1 MIGNGTTRT
10 GTRAE
15 ALGLTAELGL
25 AIASLA
31 GEALAAD
38 RLAAAR
44 ELLEG
49 LVVVNPREP
58 LAWALLSSVLR
69 RQGQA
74 EAARLC
80 AEVAVRLAPR
90 DERARLA
97 RAEALLLSAPQRERG
112 RAELRELAAGAGP
125 VGDRARTLVA
135 ALGS

>member
-1 MIGNGTTRT
+1 MLGNGTTRAE
-10 GTRAE
+10 TRAE
-15 ALGLTAELGL
+15 ALGLTAELGR
-25 AIASLA
+25 AIALLA

-44 ELLEG
+44 DMLEG

-58 LAWALLSSVLR
+58 LAWALLSAVVR

-80 AEVAVRLAPR
+80 AEVAIRLAPG

-97 RAEALLLSAPQRERG
+97 RAEALLLSPPERARG
-112 RAELRELAAGAGP
+112 RAELRELAGVAGP
-125 VGDRARTLVA
+125 VGERARTLVA